1 MSNPLF
7 LADVPA
13 MQQELKLR
21 GIPASGDDALVVLAD
36 AILQARL
43 MFHRRLGSTRVG
55 QLVAFNEDYDD
66 PTTNDELLRALAK
79 TVEVKLTWCYL
90 ADRLPQNWMDDS
102 GGAWQQYNEQG
113 TFRKMGLRERE
124 EQRERFMREID
135 EAMAILAGDVELG
148 DDNGVNV
155 TTFSPECPPRL
166 LDTIQPIEPQSD
178 TTI

>member
-7 LADVPA
+7 LTDVAA

-21 GIPASGDDALVVLAD
+21 GIPATGDDALVVLAD

-43 MFHRRLGSTRVG
+43 HFYRRLGITRVG
-55 QLVAFNEDYDD
+55 QIVAFTEEYDD

-79 TVEVKLTWCYL
+79 TVEVKLTWCFL
-90 ADRLPQNWMDDS
+90 SDRLPQNWMDDS

-113 TFRKMGLRERE
+113 TFRKMSLRERN
-124 EQRERFMREID
+124 EQRERFMLEIE
-135 EAMAILAGDVELG
+135 EAMAVLEGDVALG
-148 DDNGVNV
+148 DSGEPRV

-166 LDTIQPIEPQSD
+166 LDSIQPIEPQSD
-178 TTI
+178 TI